1 MPSDLGAR
9 LAAVPAVDLSETPA
23 TRAAIDATAGWLGG
37 DAALAMVAVDPY
49 WPKWDGPWWAMVALF
64 ELGAADRIP
73 PRIVGAMV
81 AAVGGLLH
89 SFPIRDDEWP
99 AGADRRRDTACHC
112 ALGCIDQV
120 LAACGV
126 DVDGALP
133 WIAPWYAR
141 YQLAD
146 GGLNCDESA
155 YLVTGECPSSMVGT
169 IAPFEALIRRPAS
182 DVCDRAAAMLI
193 ARQLRLGSATVHNAE
208 ERAAAPAWA
217 EPCFPRFYFYDVLR
231 GAAALT
237 RWAVAHQ
244 RALPAAAVAP
254 VIDHLLA
261 IAGDGVVRVGRVAW
275 AGKQTWRADDGW
287 TARHPAP
294 STALLDA
301 LARPGEPS
309 PALTRQWATVRADL
323 LTLIDA
329 GRLV

>member
-1 MPSDLGAR
+1 MTDHLRAR
-9 LAAVPAVDLSETPA
+9 LAAVPAVDLPEPPA
-23 TRAAIDATAGWLGG
+23 TSAAIDATAAWLAS
-37 DAALAMVAVDPY
+37 DQARAMVAVDPY

-73 PRIVGAMV
+73 ATTVSAMV
-81 AAVGGLLH
+81 AALDRLLH
-89 SFPIRDDEWP
+89 TFPLRDDEWP
-99 AGADRRRDTACHC
+99 PGADRRRDTACHC

-126 DVDGALP
+126 DVDRALP

-141 YQLAD
+141 YQLTD

-155 YLVTGECPSSMVGT
+155 YLVTGECPSSMVAT

-182 DVCDRAAAMLI
+182 DVCDRAAAMLVG
-193 ARQLRLGSATVHNAE
+193 RQLRLGSATVHNAE

-217 EPCFPRFYFYDVLR
+217 APCFPRFYFYDVLR

-244 RALPAAAVAP
+244 RALPAAAVTP

-287 TARHPAP
+287 AARHPAP
-294 STALLDA
+294 PLALVDS

-309 PALTRQWATVRADL
+309 PALTRQWAAVRADL
-323 LTLIDA
+323 IALIDA